1 MAVLIEDMSR
11 LAPLTCV
18 LVGETSLLLRCAEI
32 LIGRGHIVKAIVS
45 SDELAPHGWPTF
57 RDLTD
62 AIDCIDA
69 RPDLLIS
76 IANRLILSKSQLGY
90 PTLAAINYHDSP
102 LPSYAGVNAPSWAIL
117 NGESRHGVSWHLMEA
132 DVDAG
137 PVLVQEHFAIDP
149 IDTALSLSSKCFE
162 HALVSFDLLLDRL
175 ESRDLQGLPQ
185 DLSKRTVFFKTNRL
199 PRQGIISWLEPAD
212 SILRLIRAAQF
223 GPYPNDFGLA
233 KVLLPGGELIVVG
246 QGEVNGS
253 GTSIPA
259 GKLIKVDSS
268 SITVM
273 AGDGQCLRL
282 SNLSSLDGQAA
293 MVPAAIQGV
302 TLPELSEADCQLIET
317 LTIKSAAQEE
327 RFRRTFHSMP
337 APLRPPNVRPWKY
350 NIDGEY
356 VFKRWLAAD
365 SSIGHVMAKVLRSL
379 LRDDDI
385 LPVLIGIA
393 RESAIAFMSIDP
405 LICTSN
411 DADVLAD
418 SINQHFRAPRIASD
432 FGLRFPDVRR
442 GWSRFENISVCLAND
457 SSPKLKN
464 PGLVVCYQD
473 GLLSLRF
480 AAAQIASSEA
490 EALAEQ
496 IFAELTGGL
505 ASQLKQSST
514 GIFVHQRISERAAA
528 APDAIAIE
536 CGAERLTFAE
546 LDSRSDRLAS
556 RLRAQGGGWEQL
568 YGLLLPQG
576 IDFVVTVVAI
586 LKSGSAYLPL
596 DISAPLQ
603 RLKQIVQDAKP
614 LAIITNR
621 SQSSKFN
628 LLETRFIFLEDN
640 HLAFDSICRVQPEP
654 EDLAYVIY
662 TSGTTGTPKGTMV
675 EHRSLAHLID
685 EAIARNLIG
694 SSDRVLQLCS
704 VGFDASVE
712 ELFTA
717 LCSGATLVIR
727 PAWLLDSAR
736 AFLDFCD
743 TAKLTI
749 IGIYASML
757 AIIIDEMELRGSFP
771 ATVRLIT
778 TGGERV
784 RAEDVIRWQGF
795 FSARQLVKPLLIN
808 VYGLTE
814 TTIANLHADLSHQ
827 SPLSGHVPIGYP
839 LPGNELRVVDENR
852 HNVSQGQ
859 TGELLIAGIQ
869 LARAYLNRPE
879 ITEQRFFLDPDDQK
893 RWFCTGDRVL
903 IGPNS
908 ELYFIGR
915 TDRQV
920 KVNGVRIEIE
930 EIERAI
936 QDHAAVKESF
946 AMMHRYAN
954 NNEILVA
961 FYVSDSS
968 GLEPDLREHLAE
980 RLPTMMLPH
989 RYVQVPTLPLNN
1001 RGKIDSTA
1009 LVGLLSHPGN
1019 SADIREPTF
1028 LPATDLD
1035 RQLHAIWMEVLGH
1048 GDFATSDN
1056 FFAIGGDS
1064 LSATRLL
1071 SLIEQRLGQRLPLA
1085 SLFRNPTLA
1094 SLATRLAGGSA
1105 VGRPR
1110 FRSLVTIQSQGD
1122 ATPLYVVHGGGGDVF
1137 IHLQLARC
1145 LAPRRPVFG
1154 LQALGIDGSEARH
1167 RTVKEMA
1174 SHYANEILN
1183 FQPQGPIHL
1192 LGYSGGGWYA
1202 WAVAAEILS
1211 RGGCVGLIG
1220 LVDTSGTADLHR
1232 RLRLQKILFNGSQRL
1247 LRQDYHW
1254 RGIRSLLRR
1263 NAMRRKLDALRF
1275 HGWTLL
1281 RTPGGIAPQALDPD
1295 ARPQPTQPLRGD
1307 YFLQL
1312 HTYYRPPR
1320 LPVRVDIFSA
1330 RSAENN
1336 RRRLWNFYSRGNAYV
1351 HPVLLDHNDYYNAD
1365 FMPAFADRLED
1376 LMDEADQRKS

>member
-1 MAVLIEDMSR
+1 MSR
-11 LAPLTCV
+11 PAPLTCV

-32 LIGRGHIVKAIVS
+32 LISRGHVIKAIVS
-45 SDELAPHGWPTF
+45 SDELAPHDWPSF
-57 RDLTD
+57 KDLAD
-62 AIDCIDA
+62 AIHCIDA

-76 IANRLILSKSQLGY
+76 IANRLILSEDQLGY

-102 LPSYAGVNAPSWAIL
+102 LPTYAGVNAPSWAIL
-117 NGESRHGVSWHLMEA
+117 NGESSHGVSWHLMQA

-162 HALVSFDLLLDRL
+162 HALVSFNLLLDRL
-175 ESRDLQGLPQ
+175 ENRDLRGHHQ
-185 DLSKRTVFFKTNRL
+185 DLSKRTVFLKTNRL

-246 QGEVNGS
+246 QGEITGS
-253 GTSIPA
+253 GSSLSA
-259 GKLIKVDSS
+259 GKLIEVDSS

-273 AGDGQCLRL
+273 AGDGQCLCL
-282 SNLSSLDGQAA
+282 SDLSSFDGQAA
-293 MVPAAIQGV
+293 MVPAAFQGV
-302 TLPELSEADCQLIET
+302 KLPELSEADHELLAKLT
-317 LTIKSAAQEE
+317 LESSAHEE
-327 RFRRTFHSMP
+327 RFRRNFRSLP
-337 APLRPPNVRPWKY
+337 APLRPPGVRPWKY
-350 NIDGEY
+350 SIDGEY
-356 VFKRWLAAD
+356 VFKRWLASD
-365 SSIGHVMAKVLRSL
+365 SSIGHVMAKVLISL

-418 SINQHFRAPRIASD
+418 SVNQHFSAPRIAAD
-432 FGLRFPDVRR
+432 FGLRFSDVRR
-442 GWSRFENISVCLAND
+442 GWSRFENISICLAND

-464 PGLVVCYQD
+464 PGLLVCYQD

-480 AAAQIASSEA
+480 AAGQIASSEA
-490 EALAEQ
+490 EELAEE
-496 IFAELTGGL
+496 IFAGLSGVLT
-505 ASQLKQSST
+505 SQPKQSAT
-514 GIFVHQRISERAAA
+514 GISVHHRISERAAA
-528 APDAIAIE
+528 TPDAIAIE

-556 RLRAQGGGWEQL
+556 RLRADGGGREQL
-568 YGLLLPQG
+568 FGLLLPQG
-576 IDFVVTVVAI
+576 TDFVVAVVAI

-596 DISAPLQ
+596 DISTPLQ

-621 SQSSKFN
+621 SQSNKIN
-628 LLETRFIFLEDN
+628 LLETSFIIFEDD
-640 HLAFDSICRVQPEP
+640 HLAFDSICRVRSEP

-662 TSGTTGTPKGTMV
+662 TSGTTGRPKGTMV

-685 EAIARNLIG
+685 ETIARNLIC
-694 SSDRVLQLCS
+694 SSDRILQLCS

-712 ELFTA
+712 EMFTA

-727 PAWLLDSAR
+727 PAGLLDSAR

-784 RAEDVIRWQGF
+784 RAEDVIRWQDF
-795 FSARQLVKPLLIN
+795 FSASQLVKPLLIN

-852 HNVSQGQ
+852 NNVSQGE
-859 TGELLIAGIQ
+859 TGELLISGIQ

-879 ITEQRFFLDPDDQK
+879 ITERRFFLDSDDQK

-903 IGPNS
+903 IGPHS

-936 QDHAAVKESF
+936 QDRAAVKESF

-954 NNEILVA
+954 NKEILVV

-968 GLEPDLREHLAE
+968 GIEPGLREHLAAT
-980 RLPTMMLPH
+980 LPAMMLPH

-1019 SADIREPTF
+1019 SADIRETKF

-1048 GDFATSDN
+1048 GDFVTSDN

-1085 SLFRNPTLA
+1085 SLFQSPTFA
-1094 SLATRLAGGSA
+1094 SLATRLADGESVGEA

-1110 FRSLVTIQSQGD
+1110 FRSLVTIQSQGE

-1174 SHYANEILN
+1174 SHYTSEILH
-1183 FQPQGPIHL
+1183 FQPQGAIHL

-1202 WAVAAEILS
+1202 WAVAAEILA
-1211 RGGCVGLIG
+1211 RGGCLGLVG

-1247 LRQDYHW
+1247 LRQDVHW
-1254 RGIRSLLRR
+1254 RGMRSMLRR
-1263 NAMRRKLDALRF
+1263 NAMRRKLEALRF

-1295 ARPQPTQPLRGD
+1295 ARPQPTQPIRGD

-1320 LPVRVDIFSA
+1320 LPVRVDIFSV

-1376 LMDEADQRKS
+1376 LMDEADQRQA

>member
-1 MAVLIEDMSR
+1 MSR

-18 LVGETSLLLRCAEI
+18 LVGETSLLLQCAEI
-32 LIGRGHIVKAIVS
+32 LINRGHVVKGIIS
-45 SDELAPHGWPTF
+45 SDGLIPNSWPTF
-57 RDLTD
+57 SDLTD
-62 AIDCIDA
+62 AIHCIDE

-76 IANRLILSKSQLGY
+76 IANRLILSEDQLGY
-90 PTLAAINYHDSP
+90 PKLGAINYHDSP
-102 LPSYAGVNAPSWAIL
+102 LPKYAGVNAPSWAIL

-137 PVLVQEHFAIDP
+137 PLLVQEHFAIDP
-149 IDTALSLSSKCFE
+149 IDTSLSLSSKCFE
-162 HALVSFDLLLDRL
+162 HALISFGVLLDRL
-175 ESRDLQGLPQ
+175 ESRDLQGFPQ
-185 DLSKRTVFFKTNRL
+185 DLSKRTVYFKTNRL

-246 QGEVNGS
+246 KGEVTGS
-253 GTSIPA
+253 ASSIPA

-282 SNLSSLDGQAA
+282 ADLSSLDGQTAT
-293 MVPAAIQGV
+293 VSAAIEDV
-302 TLPELSEADCQLIET
+302 RLPELSEADRELLES
-317 LTIKSAAQEE
+317 LTIKSSAQEE
-327 RFRRTFHSMP
+327 RLRRTFRLMP
-337 APLRPPNVRPWKY
+337 APLRPPGVRPWKY
-350 NIDGEY
+350 SKDGEY
-356 VFKRWLAAD
+356 VFKRWLSGD

-379 LRDDDI
+379 LQHDGVI
-385 LPVLIGIA
+385 PVLVGIA
-393 RESAIAFMSIDP
+393 RESPIAFMSIDP
-405 LICTSN
+405 LICAST
-411 DADVLAD
+411 DIEVLAD
-418 SINQHFRAPRIASD
+418 SINQHFSAPKIASD

-442 GWSRFENISVCLAND
+442 GWSRFENISVCLANE
-457 SSPKLKN
+457 STPKLKN
-464 PGLVVCYQD
+464 PGLVVCYQG

-480 AAAQIASSEA
+480 AAGQIASSEA
-490 EALAEQ
+490 ENLAQE
-496 IFAELTGGL
+496 IFAGLAGGL
-505 ASQLKQSST
+505 VTQPKQSEN
-514 GIFVHQRISERAAA
+514 GIFVHHRISERAAV

-536 CGAERLTFAE
+536 CGEEKLTFAE
-546 LDSRSDRLAS
+546 LESRSDRLAS
-556 RLRAQGGGWEQL
+556 RLRADGGGREQL

-576 IDFVVTVVAI
+576 IDFTVAVVAI
-586 LKSGSAYLPL
+586 LKSGSAYIPL
-596 DISAPLQ
+596 DISTPLQ

-621 SQSSKFN
+621 TQSGKAD
-628 LLETRFIFLEDN
+628 LLETRFVCLEDN
-640 HLAFDSICRVQPEP
+640 HVDFDSTCRVKSEP

-675 EHRSLAHLID
+675 EHRSLAHVID
-685 EAIARNLIG
+685 ETIARNLIG

-712 ELFTA
+712 EMFTA

-727 PAWLLDSAR
+727 PAWLLDSAS

-757 AIIIDEMELRGSFP
+757 AIIIDEMEIRGSFP
-771 ATVRLIT
+771 GTVRLIT

-784 RAEDVIRWQGF
+784 RAEDVIRWQNF
-795 FSARQLVKPLLIN
+795 FPASQLVKPLLIN

-814 TTIANLHADLSHQ
+814 TTIANLYADLSHQ
-827 SPLSGHVPIGYP
+827 TPLSGRVPIGHP

-852 HNVSQGQ
+852 NTVSQGE
-859 TGELLIAGIQ
+859 TGELLISGIQ

-879 ITEQRFFLDPDDQK
+879 ITERRFFLDPDDQK

-903 IGPNS
+903 IGPHS

-936 QDHAAVKESF
+936 QGHAAVKESF
-946 AMMHRYAN
+946 ATMHRYAN

-968 GLEPDLREHLAE
+968 GLEPDLREHLAA
-980 RLPTMMLPH
+980 RLPAMMLPH

-1019 SADIREPTF
+1019 SADIRETKF

-1048 GDFATSDN
+1048 ADFATSDN

-1085 SLFRNPTLA
+1085 SLFQTPTLA
-1094 SLATRLAGGSA
+1094 SLATRLAEGEA

-1110 FRSLVTIQSQGD
+1110 FRSLVTIQSQGE
-1122 ATPLYVVHGGGGDVF
+1122 ATPLFVVHGGGGDVF

-1154 LQALGIDGSEARH
+1154 LQAVGIDGSEARH
-1167 RTVKEMA
+1167 RTVNEMA
-1174 SHYANEILN
+1174 SHYASEILH

-1202 WAVAAEILS
+1202 WAVAAEILR
-1211 RGGCVGLIG
+1211 RGGCLGLVG

-1232 RLRLQKILFNGSQRL
+1232 RLRLQKILFKGSQRL
-1247 LRQDYHW
+1247 LRQGVHW
-1254 RGIRSLLRR
+1254 HGMRSLLRR
-1263 NAMRRKLDALRF
+1263 NTMRRKLEALRF

-1281 RTPGGIAPQALDPD
+1281 RTPGGTAPQALDPD

-1320 LPVRVDIFSA
+1320 LPIRVDIFSA
-1330 RSAENN
+1330 RSAESN
-1336 RRRLWNFYSRGNAYV
+1336 RRRLWNFYSRGNAHV

-1365 FMPAFADRLED
+1365 FMPAFADQLEN
-1376 LMDEADQRKS
+1376 LMDEADWK

>member
-1 MAVLIEDMSR
+1 
-11 LAPLTCV
+11 V
-18 LVGETSLLLRCAEI
+18 LVGETSLLFRCAEI
-32 LIGRGHIVKAIVS
+32 LISRGHIVKAVIN
-45 SDELAPHGWPTF
+45 SDGLITHGWPTF
-57 RDLTD
+57 KDLTD
-62 AIDCIDA
+62 AIHWIDT

-76 IANRLILSKSQLGY
+76 IANRLILSEEQLAY

-102 LPSYAGVNAPSWAIL
+102 LPTYAGVNAPSWAIL

-132 DVDAG
+132 NVDAG
-137 PVLVQEHFAIDP
+137 HILVQEHFAIDP
-149 IDTALSLSSKCFE
+149 IDTSLSLSSKCFE
-162 HALVSFDLLLDRL
+162 HALVSFDLLLEKL
-175 ESRDLQGLPQ
+175 ESRDLQGFPQ

-199 PRQGIISWLEPAD
+199 PRQGIISWLEPVD

-233 KVLLPGGELIVVG
+233 KVLLPSGELIVVG
-246 QGEVNGS
+246 QGEITGS
-253 GTSIPA
+253 ASSLPA
-259 GKLIKVDSS
+259 GTLIQVNSS

-282 SNLSSLDGQAA
+282 SDLSSLDGQTAL
-293 MVPAAIQGV
+293 VPAAIQGV
-302 TLPELSEADCQLIET
+302 TLPELSEADHELLAKLT
-317 LTIKSAAQEE
+317 LESSAHEE
-327 RFRRTFHSMP
+327 HIRRNFRSLP
-337 APLRPPNVRPWKY
+337 PPLRPPGVRPWKY
-350 NIDGEY
+350 SIDGEY

-365 SSIGHVMAKVLRSL
+365 PSIGQVMANVLISL
-379 LRDDDI
+379 LRHDGI

-393 RESAIAFMSIDP
+393 RESTIAFMSIDP
-405 LICTSN
+405 FICTST
-411 DADVLAD
+411 DVDVLAD
-418 SINQHFRAPRIASD
+418 LINQHFRAPRIASD

-442 GWSRFENISVCLAND
+442 GWSRFENISVCLANH
-457 SSPKLKN
+457 STPKLKN
-464 PGLVVCYQD
+464 PGLLVCYQS

-480 AAAQIASSEA
+480 AAGQIASSEA
-490 EALAEQ
+490 EDLAQE
-496 IFAELTGGL
+496 IFAGL
-505 ASQLKQSST
+505 AVGLVTQPKQSAN
-514 GIFVHQRISERAAA
+514 GNFVHHRISERAAA
-528 APDAIAIE
+528 APDVIAIE
-536 CGAERLTFAE
+536 CGKEILTFAE

-556 RLRAQGGGWEQL
+556 RLRADGGGREQL
-568 YGLLLPQG
+568 YGILLPQG
-576 IDFVVTVVAI
+576 IDFAVTVVAV

-596 DISAPLQ
+596 DISTPLQ
-603 RLKQIVQDAKP
+603 RLKQIVQDARP

-621 SQSSKFN
+621 TQSGKVD
-628 LLETRFIFLEDN
+628 LLETSFIVLEDN
-640 HLAFDSICRVQPEP
+640 FLTFDSICRVQSDP

-662 TSGTTGTPKGTMV
+662 TSGTTGKPKGTMV

-685 EAIARNLIG
+685 ETIARNLIG
-694 SSDRVLQLCS
+694 SRDRVLQLCS

-712 ELFTA
+712 EMFTA

-727 PAWLLDSAR
+727 PAGLLDSAR

-743 TAKLTI
+743 NGKLTI

-757 AIIIDEMELRGSFP
+757 AIILDEMELRGSFP

-795 FSARQLVKPLLIN
+795 FSASQLVKPLLIN

-814 TTIANLHADLSHQ
+814 TTIANIHADLSHQ
-827 SPLSGHVPIGYP
+827 SPFSGHVPIGHP

-852 HNVSQGQ
+852 NTVSQGE
-859 TGELLIAGIQ
+859 TGELLISGIQ

-879 ITEQRFFLDPDDQK
+879 ITERRFFLDPDDQK
-893 RWFCTGDRVL
+893 RWFCTGDRFL
-903 IGPNS
+903 IGPHS

-936 QDHAAVKESF
+936 HGHAAVKESF

-968 GLEPDLREHLAE
+968 DLEPDLREHLAA
-980 RLPTMMLPH
+980 RLPAMMLPH

-1009 LVGLLSHPGN
+1009 LDALLSNPSN
-1019 SADIREPTF
+1019 SADIRETKF

-1035 RQLHAIWMEVLGH
+1035 RQLHTIWMEVLGH

-1085 SLFRNPTLA
+1085 SLFQTPTLA
-1094 SLATRLAGGSA
+1094 SLATRLAGEEA
-1105 VGRPR
+1105 VRRPQ

-1122 ATPLYVVHGGGGDVF
+1122 TTPLYVVHGGGGDVF

-1154 LQALGIDGSEARH
+1154 LRAIGIDGNEARH

-1174 SHYANEILN
+1174 SHYASEILR

-1211 RGGCVGLIG
+1211 RGGCLGLVG

-1247 LRQDYHW
+1247 LRQDFHW
-1254 RGIRSLLRR
+1254 RGIRSVLRR
-1263 NAMRRKLDALRF
+1263 NAMRRKLEALRF

-1281 RTPGGIAPQALDPD
+1281 RTPGGTAPQALDPD

-1320 LPVRVDIFSA
+1320 LPIRVDIFSA

-1365 FMPAFADRLED
+1365 IMPAFADRLED
-1376 LMDEADQRKS
+1376 LMDEADQRES